1 MCTTPRTGTQR
12 PWSTWDNQVRP
23 TRNRILSRILLP
35 RQPEKIEP
43 SCPTISTCA
52 SRAPSRAQHQ
62 PAPQSTCGRAL
73 AQICYLR
80 ISRTR
85 RIFSLSAGIPFL
97 PLRQL
102 KGRTSHQQDTP
113 TNSPLRGRHHLGT
126 RGRIASES
134 AASAAT
140 GKKATTRGADLWCL
154 TSLMKHPKTGSSSL
168 CKSVRIQSRSD
179 WRERCSGR
187 LPSVAR
193 FQRQMI

>member
-35 RQPEKIEP
+35 RQPEKLEP

>member
-35 RQPEKIEP
+35 RQPEKLEP

-62 PAPQSTCGRAL
+62 PAQQSTCGRAL

-113 TNSPLRGRHHLGT
+113 TNSPLRGRHLGT